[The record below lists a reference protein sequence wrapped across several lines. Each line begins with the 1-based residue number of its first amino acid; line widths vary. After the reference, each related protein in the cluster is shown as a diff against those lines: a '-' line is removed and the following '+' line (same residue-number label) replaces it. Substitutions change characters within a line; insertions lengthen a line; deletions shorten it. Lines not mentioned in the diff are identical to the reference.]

1 MKTWMKWA
9 IAAAVVIVLGLV
21 AGPFIYINFIKDD
34 PEERF
39 ALDELHHSP
48 RHCGRPDHLGG
59 TGVDRPSGR
68 TRQRRRAGRRPR
80 PAPAAAA
87 TDGTWAIGTGSAVGY
102 RVVEVLFGQDTEGV
116 GRTDQVTGQLTL
128 AGTQVTDG
136 SFEADLTTVVSD
148 EDRRDN
154 QFRGRLMDTDNFPTA
169 TFTLTA
175 PIELGS
181 VPADATPVTAT
192 ATGEL
197 TLRGVTNP
205 VTVEV
210 QAQKNGDTIQVVGS
224 TDVVF
229 ADYGIP
235 QPDNGAVSTQDH
247 GLLGVR
253 PPTDAG
259 A

>member
-1 MKTWMKWA
+1 MFAMKTWMKWA
-9 IAAAVVIVLGLV
+9 IAAAVVIVLALV
-21 AGPFIYINFIKDD
+21 VGPFVYINFIKDD
-34 PEERF
+34 PEDPF
-39 ALDELHHSP
+39 ALDDLSSATTLAATEPAATSAAAAADAP
-48 RHCGRPDHLGG
+48 TTTFAP
-59 TGVDRPSGR
+59 T
-68 TRQRRRAGRRPR
+68 TTAAAA
-80 PAPAAAA
+80 PAPAE
-87 TDGTWAIGTGSAVGY
+87 TDGTWAIGAGSAVGY

-116 GRTDQVTGQLTL
+116 GRTDQITGQLTL
-128 AGTQVTDG
+128 AGAQVTDG

-247 GLLGVR
+247 GLLEFDLR
-253 PPTDAG
+253 LTKA
-259 A
+259 